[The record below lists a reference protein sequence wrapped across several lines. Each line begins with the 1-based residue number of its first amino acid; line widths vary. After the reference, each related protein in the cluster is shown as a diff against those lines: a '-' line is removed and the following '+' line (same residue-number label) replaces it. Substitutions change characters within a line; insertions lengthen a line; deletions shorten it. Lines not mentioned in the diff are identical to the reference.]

1 MTLSE
6 KQSETLRNIR
16 NLEKT
21 GQRRF
26 IYAPE
31 AQDLTK
37 LGLVEMQAG
46 VGPSYRLTAR
56 GWQALE
62 VAEERLS
69 VLVTL

>member
-16 NLEKT
+16 DLEKN

-26 IYAPE
+26 IYAAE
-31 AQDLTK
+31 AQDLTT
-37 LGLVEMQAG
+37 LGLVEKQAG

-69 VLVTL
+69 VLVRL

>member
-16 NLEKT
+16 NLEKP

-26 IYAPE
+26 IYAAE

-37 LGLVEMQAG
+37 LGWWK
-46 VGPSYRLTAR
+46 SK
-56 GWQALE
+56 LE
-62 VAEERLS
+62 WDPAIG
-69 VLVTL
+69 